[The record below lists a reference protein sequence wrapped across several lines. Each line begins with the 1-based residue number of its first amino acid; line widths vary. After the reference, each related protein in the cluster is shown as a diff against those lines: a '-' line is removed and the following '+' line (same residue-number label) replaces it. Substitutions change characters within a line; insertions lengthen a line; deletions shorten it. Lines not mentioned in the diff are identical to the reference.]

1 MEQCKMASRFQLRP
15 CSGPAAFVRP
25 RVLLAAALVAGVIP
39 LAGCGTNRVLSDSD
53 RGSDARLRHPIALVQ
68 QPYSLDLFP
77 TQAVGELDLRTVNQ
91 IAAFADRYRRLGQ
104 GTISMLVPRAGQ
116 RQLVDGR
123 TLDQI
128 RRELARN
135 GAVGSVTLTHYPIQN
150 PALASPVRLS
160 FDGLRASV
168 THRCGDWPND
178 LASGSSNG
186 GWDNK
191 TYWNFGCASQA
202 MLAAQTAD
210 PRDIADP
217 QGETPPDATMR
228 MRAID
233 KVRKGTDPATSWS
246 TKNSSIGN
254 VGN

>member
-1 MEQCKMASRFQLRP
+1 MASRFQLRP
-15 CSGPAAFVRP
+15 CRVPAASARP
-25 RVLLAAALVAGVIP
+25 RGLLAVALVAGAVS
-39 LAGCGTNRVLSDSD
+39 LAGCGTNRVLTDND

-77 TQAVGELDLRTVNQ
+77 AQAAGELDVRSANQ
-91 IAAFADRYRRLGQ
+91 IAAFAERYRRLGQ

-128 RRELARN
+128 RRELARD
-135 GAVGSVTLTHYPIQN
+135 GAVTSVTLTHYPIQN

-168 THRCGDWPND
+168 THRCGDWPSD
-178 LASGSSNG
+178 LASGSTNR

-202 MLAAQTAD
+202 MLAAQAAD

-217 QGETPPDATMR
+217 QGETPADATMR

-233 KVRKGTDPATSWS
+233 KVRKGADPATAWT
-246 TKNSSIGN
+246 TKNSNIGS